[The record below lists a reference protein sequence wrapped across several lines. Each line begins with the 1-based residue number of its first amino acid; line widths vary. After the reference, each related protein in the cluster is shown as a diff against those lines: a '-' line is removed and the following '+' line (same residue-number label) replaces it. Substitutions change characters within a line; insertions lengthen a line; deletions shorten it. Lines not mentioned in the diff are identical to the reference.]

1 MSFDFHCHIGTLD
14 QGGLVCTSRADEWPL
29 VSDMPQH
36 AIGLLEAGDDDLDA
50 LCAALEADSR
60 AQLGEV
66 GLDARSFRQST
77 AFLEGALECASS
89 LGRMASLH
97 VVRRHEEVIASLT
110 RVRFTQPFIVHGFTS
125 SPQVAR
131 RYLDLGGIISLSPR
145 ARLSRHYRQLITLPF
160 VVESD
165 MPLSPESRRVL
176 DGWVAQ
182 LAQDMGIGV
191 EELERRLEDERRVL
205 AP

>member
-36 AIGLLEAGDDDLDA
+36 AIGLLEAGEDDLDA

-97 VVRRHEEVIASLT
+97 VVRRHEEVIATLT

-125 SPQVAR
+125 
-131 RYLDLGGIISLSPR
+131 
-145 ARLSRHYRQLITLPF
+145 RQLITLPF

>member
-29 VSDMPQH
+29 AASTPQH
-36 AIGLLEAGDDDLDA
+36 AIGLLEADEEDLDA
-50 LCAALEADSR
+50 LRAALEDDRR

-66 GLDARSFRQST
+66 GLDARSPRQSI

-89 LGRMASLH
+89 IGRMASLH
-97 VVRRHEEVIASLT
+97 VVRRHEEVIATLR
-110 RVRFTQPFIVHGFTS
+110 RVRFDQPFIVHGFTS

-131 RYLDLGGIISLSPR
+131 RYLDLGGHISLSPR

-165 MPLSPESRRVL
+165 MPLTPESRRIL
-176 DGWVAQ
+176 DDWVAQ